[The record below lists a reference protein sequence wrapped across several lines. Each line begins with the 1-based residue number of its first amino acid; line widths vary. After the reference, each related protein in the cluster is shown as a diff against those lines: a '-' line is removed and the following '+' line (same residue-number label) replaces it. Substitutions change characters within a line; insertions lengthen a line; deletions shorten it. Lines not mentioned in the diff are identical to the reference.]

1 MCVMGRVPR
10 VTFTLIRHTCC
21 CNDVGRKE
29 KEEEEEEEEEEVLG
43 RGRQRQKDNDVRIYK

>member
-1 MCVMGRVPR
+1 MGVMGRVPR

-29 KEEEEEEEEEEVLG
+29 KEEEEEEEEVLG
-43 RGRQRQKDNDVRIYK
+43 RGRQRQTDNDVRIYK